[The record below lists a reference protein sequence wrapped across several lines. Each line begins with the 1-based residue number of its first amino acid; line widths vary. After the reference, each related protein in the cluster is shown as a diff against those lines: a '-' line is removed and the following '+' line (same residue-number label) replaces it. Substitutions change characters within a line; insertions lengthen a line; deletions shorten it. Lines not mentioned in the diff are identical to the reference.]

1 MSRTVAK
8 GIVTVNGE
16 TLADLALID
25 GKIYTMN
32 KSLACAE
39 AVAVKGD
46 QIIKVD
52 TTEEVT
58 YLIGKDTQIVYLDGR
73 TVLPG
78 FIDTHIHV
86 ADFGRFLMWMDL
98 AANSISQMQVLLGSR
113 LEGMQPDK
121 WVVGRGWNET
131 RFTEKRLPTRHDL
144 DVISPNNPVLFYHQN
159 GQIALVN
166 SKALELAGVTK
177 ATEAPL
183 GGFIDRNGKGEP
195 TGILRETATDL
206 VWKMVPEPTLDELV
220 DAAALACEKIVQAGI
235 TSIHWLAESA
245 MDVQI
250 LKRLLEAGK
259 MPLRVYMVIPA
270 NLLSD
275 SGLLEGLEKGSAKI
289 GGVEVCADGY
299 LASRTAALAKP
310 YLGDAQGS
318 GKLTSPQ
325 KDLAASAK
333 NVVERG
339 FQLVMHA
346 MGDKAVDAALNVIE
360 SADDKGRHRIDPA
373 ALLNPA
379 LIQRLKKAK
388 VVVSVQPLVA
398 VSEFSV
404 YDAVEHL
411 GEERARWLYPLKTL
425 FGEGVCVCGGS
436 DCPME
441 PLNPMLGIQSAV
453 TRRFYPEEQLSVDEA
468 LQMYTTQAAWASGEE
483 KVKGSIEEGKLAD
496 FTVLAQD
503 PHEVPISQ
511 IQDIA
516 VEMTVIG
523 GKVAYSRN

>member
-1 MSRTVAK
+1 MTS
-8 GIVTVNGE
+8 E
-16 TLADLALID
+16 TLADLVLLD

-32 KSLACAE
+32 KSLDCAE
-39 AVAVKGD
+39 AIAVKGN
-46 QIIKVD
+46 QIVKVGA
-52 TTEEVT
+52 TEEVS

-98 AANSISQMQVLLGSR
+98 AANSISQMQVQLGKR
-113 LEGMQPDK
+113 LENAPKGK

-131 RFTEKRLPTRHDL
+131 RFIEKRLPTRRDL
-144 DVISPNNPVLFYHQN
+144 DVISPDNPVLFYHQS

-183 GGFIDRNGKGEP
+183 GGFIDRNGSGEP

-206 VWKMVPEPTLDELV
+206 VWKMVPEPSLDELV
-220 DAAALACEKIVQAGI
+220 EAAAMACEKIVQAGI

-245 MDVQI
+245 MDVKI
-250 LKRLLEAGK
+250 LKRLLEAGQ
-259 MPLRVYMVIPA
+259 MPMRVYMVIPA
-270 NLLSD
+270 SLLGESEM
-275 SGLLEGLEKGSAKI
+275 LVGLEKGDARI
-289 GGVEVCADGY
+289 GGVEVPVDGY
-299 LASRTAALAKP
+299 LASRTAALSKP
-310 YLGDAQGS
+310 YLEGAQGS
-318 GKLTSPQ
+318 GKLVCPQ
-325 KDLAASAK
+325 KELVASAEG
-333 NVVERG
+333 VVERG
-339 FQLVMHA
+339 FQLMMHA
-346 MGDKAVDAALNVIE
+346 MGDKAIDVALNVIE

-379 LIQRLKKAK
+379 LIARLKKAK
-388 VVVSVQPLVA
+388 AVVSVQPLVA
-398 VSEFSV
+398 VSEFSI

-441 PLNPMLGIQSAV
+441 PLNPLLSVQSAV

-468 LQMYTTQAAWASGEE
+468 LQMYTTKAAYASGEE
-483 KVKGSIEEGKLAD
+483 KTKGSIEEGKLAD

-503 PHEVPISQ
+503 PHEVSVSKL
-511 IQDIA
+511 QDIA
-516 VEMTVIG
+516 VEMTIIG
-523 GKVAYSRN
+523 GKVAYARPS